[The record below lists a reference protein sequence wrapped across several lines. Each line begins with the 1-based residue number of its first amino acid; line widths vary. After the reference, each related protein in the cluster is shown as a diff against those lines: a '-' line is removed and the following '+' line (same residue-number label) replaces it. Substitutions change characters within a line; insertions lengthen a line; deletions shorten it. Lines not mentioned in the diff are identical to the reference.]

1 MTWSLFD
8 ADGRKTAQFT
18 GREMDA
24 VLNIPTGGEMVA
36 GVIDGETQYWDGS
49 TVLPRPQIDIPSAH
63 ALPINTDWT
72 LTYIPDGT
80 VVLIDGVEAGT
91 TDGSDLVLTFP
102 EARLWS
108 LRLEPPFPFMPANC
122 EVTAHAN

>member
-1 MTWSLFD
+1 
-8 ADGRKTAQFT
+8 
-18 GREMDA
+18 
-24 VLNIPTGGEMVA
+24 MVV
-36 GVIDGETQYWDGS
+36 GDIDGETQYWDGS
-49 TVLPRPQIDIPSAH
+49 TVLPRPLIDLPVTYT
-63 ALPINTDWT
+63 LPINTDWT
-72 LTYIPDGT
+72 LTGIPDGT
-80 VVLIDGVEAGT
+80 VVLVDGAEAGT